1 MIKAVLQKNLI
12 GTEGIFNL
20 DVSIEINSNDFIII
34 FGKSG
39 SGKTTILR
47 MLAGL
52 TEPDNGYINVNDLVW
67 YDSTK
72 KIKYPTRKRKIGFV
86 FQDYALFPNMTVR
99 KNLEFALE
107 DKKKLNFVDE
117 ILEIVD
123 LTELGNRKPLT
134 LSGGQKQR
142 VALARALMRKP
153 DILLLDEPLSALD
166 FEIRNKLQDELQEIH
181 QKFNITTIMVTHDLN
196 EAFKLSD
203 KVLVLDKGKI
213 INHGKAS
220 DVLCNI
226 SF

>member
-1 MIKAVLQKNLI
+1 MIKAILQKKLI
-12 GTEGIFNL
+12 GAEGIFNL

-47 MLAGL
+47 ILAGL
-52 TEPDNGYINVNDLVW
+52 TEADNAYINVNGLVW
-67 YDSTK
+67 NDK
-72 KIKYPTRKRKIGFV
+72 KFKYPTRKRKIGFV

-99 KNLEFALE
+99 KNLEFALD
-107 DKKKLNFVDE
+107 DKKNLSFVDE
-117 ILEIVD
+117 MLEIVD
-123 LTELGNRKPLT
+123 LTGLENRKPAN

-142 VALARALMRKP
+142 VALARALIRKP

-166 FEIRNKLQDELQEIH
+166 FEIRNKLQDKLQEIH

-196 EAFKLSD
+196 EVFKLSD
-203 KVLVLDKGKI
+203 KVLILDKGKI

-220 DVLCNI
+220 DVLSNNFCN
-226 SF
+226 